1 LLSSAPEES
10 DMNPNDP
17 KKYETTPGTQPGDTT
32 KHPDP
37 THQRPPADNE
47 RRSATESDN
56 DEVEDEVQQGTGQDQ
71 QQDKARRSD
80 LAGDQD
86 LP

>member
-1 LLSSAPEES
+1 
-10 DMNPNDP
+10 MNPNDP
-17 KKYETTPGTQPGDTT
+17 NKHASSPGTHTGDTT

-47 RRSATESDN
+47 RKAGVESDT
-56 DEVEDEVQQGTGQDQ
+56 DDVEDELEPGTDKDQ
-71 QQDKARRSD
+71 QQDKASRSNV
-80 LAGDQD
+80 AGDQD

>member
-1 LLSSAPEES
+1 
-10 DMNPNDP
+10 MNPNDP
-17 KKYETTPGTQPGDTT
+17 NKYSTDPGTHTGDTT

-47 RRSATESDN
+47 RKAGEERDTD
-56 DEVEDEVQQGTGQDQ
+56 DVEDELEPGTDADQ
-71 QQDKARRSD
+71 QKDKASRSNV
-80 LAGDQD
+80 AGDQD

>member
-1 LLSSAPEES
+1 
-10 DMNPNDP
+10 MNPNDP
-17 KKYETTPGTQPGDTT
+17 KKHETAPGTHTGDTT

-47 RRSATESDN
+47 RRSATELGGEDMDDELEPDTEDN
-56 DEVEDEVQQGTGQDQ
+56 Q
-71 QQDKARRSD
+71 QQDKARRSN

-86 LP
+86 LK